1 MPAIQRGQAYKLGVG
16 KWGLRY
22 YDENGVRRRKS
33 AFPSKSSALAHYRDF
48 IEPRLLGEPEPPE
61 PEPERTFGEFVPV
74 YRDRHAATVRP
85 RTVETLRKRL
95 GHRRKLEDGETCRC
109 ATCAFGDVPLRD
121 LERMSGEIASWQAKL
136 PKRSRYGTMQA
147 FRQTLGAAVRWGYMA
162 CNPAKL
168 AGRNPQ
174 PPPRP
179 TRVYTQ
185 DELEAIAAELPAR
198 YRPLPA
204 FAAASGLRPEEWAVL
219 ERRDVDRRGAALRV
233 RRTISAGEIVELAKT
248 SRSRREVPLSDRA
261 LAALEELS
269 PRLDSPYLFAA
280 RRSGPFDLANF
291 RRREWAPAIE
301 TSGVARPARLYDLR
315 STFASNS
322 LAAGVT
328 VFELARLMG
337 TSVAMIERHYGTLL
351 EGAGADIARRLSAF
365 EAEQGRARDRATDA
379 DP

>member
-33 AFPSKSSALAHYRDF
+33 AFPSKSAALAHYRDF

-74 YRDRHAATVRP
+74 YLDRHAATVRP

-136 PKRSRYGTMQA
+136 PKRSRYGT
-147 FRQTLGAAVRWGYMA
+147 
-162 CNPAKL
+162 
-168 AGRNPQ
+168 
-174 PPPRP
+174 
-179 TRVYTQ
+179 
-185 DELEAIAAELPAR
+185 I

-280 RRSGPFDLANF
+280 RRGGPFDLANF

-301 TSGVARPARLYDLR
+301 ASGVARPARLYDLR

-379 DP
+379 HP